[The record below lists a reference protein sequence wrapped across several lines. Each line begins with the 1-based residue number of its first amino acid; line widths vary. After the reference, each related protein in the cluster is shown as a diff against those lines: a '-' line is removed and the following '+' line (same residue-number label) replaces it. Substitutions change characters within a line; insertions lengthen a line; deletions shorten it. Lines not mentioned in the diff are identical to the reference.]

1 MNTEMNNELMNK
13 SNETFEKCSQR
24 VSAILRDTNWK
35 VECVD
40 STYKGAKITISLDR
54 ERNTMLELVWKA
66 QTKREEESF
75 TTSIRATGSFEIFS
89 GKSLG
94 TEANFYMEVGD
105 LLSNTDALT
114 KIKEAS
120 KDFFN
125 ELNALDKEYSKLQ
138 NED

>member
-54 ERNTMLELVWKA
+54 ERNTMLELVWKS

-114 KIKEAS
+114 KIKEAA
-120 KDFFN
+120 KDFVN

>member
-1 MNTEMNNELMNK
+1 MNTEKNNELMNK

-24 VSAILRDTNWK
+24 VSDILKETNWK

-40 STYKGAKITISLDR
+40 STYKGAKITISLDG

-89 GKSLG
+89 GTSLG
-94 TEANFYMEVGD
+94 TEANFYMEAGY
-105 LLSNTDALT
+105 LLSNVEALI
-114 KIKEAS
+114 KIKEAA
-120 KDFFN
+120 KNFVN
-125 ELNALDKEYSKLQ
+125 ELNALEKEYSELQ

>member
-1 MNTEMNNELMNK
+1 MNTEMDNELMNK

-24 VSAILRDTNWK
+24 VSAILRYTNWK

-40 STYKGAKITISLDR
+40 STYKGAKITISLD
-54 ERNTMLELVWKA
+54 RNTMLELVWKA

-94 TEANFYMEVGD
+94 TEANFYMEVGV

-114 KIKEAS
+114 KIKEAA
-120 KDFFN
+120 KDFVN

>member
-1 MNTEMNNELMNK
+1 MNTEMNNELMDK

-94 TEANFYMEVGD
+94 TEANFYMEVGV

-114 KIKEAS
+114 KIKEAA
-120 KDFFN
+120 KDFVN

>member
-114 KIKEAS
+114 KIKEAA